1 LHWRCHLRWGEPG
14 GSCTQRKC
22 PGQFGW
28 VRRGG
33 WAGQVRRAN
42 VRCRKK
48 IAGVPLRSGAA
59 ETSSSSGHILKCPA
73 TQPTGRVSLKYRFP
87 SRAGLGDAGPA
98 LFIVAYR
105 ERRFVERP
113 RSLADRDFEVLRLA

>member
-1 LHWRCHLRWGEPG
+1 MKSSLVALGLTLAVTIIGHDTANAQASSDG
-14 GSCTQRKC
+14 
-22 PGQFGW
+22 

-73 TQPTGRVSLKYRFP
+73 TQPTGRVSLKYRSP
-87 SRAGLGDAGPA
+87 
-98 LFIVAYR
+98 
-105 ERRFVERP
+105 
-113 RSLADRDFEVLRLA
+113 